1 MSCPDGYQRTNAS
14 RYRASNVRQHQPPTR
29 CSCTGVVVAL
39 IVIGILIAI
48 PSILGGGIVFIIGD
62 PFLFFISYVTLYG
75 PIVVCVLIIWF
86 AWNRR
91 GESIPEDI

>member
-14 RYRASNVRQHQPPTR
+14 RYRATDARQYQPPTK
-29 CSCTGVVVAL
+29 CSCTGVVVVL
-39 IVIGILIAI
+39 IVVGILITI
-48 PSILGGGIVFIIGD
+48 PSILGGGIVFMVGD
-62 PFLFFISYVTLYG
+62 PFLFFLSYVSLFG

-91 GESIPEDI
+91 EKTIPE